1 MLLNRPGFNPT
12 KYTETICDADGH
24 IANVWRA
31 LQFSPDETAKWADWP
46 VNHADLSARK
56 KVLNEKN
63 QYLLENLIKDDMWHD
78 SKLAGYWIWAASCW
92 IGSGLT
98 RPTARPHI
106 ANAGIGVHKISQIPH
121 IADTGIGVHKI
132 SQIPHLADAG
142 MGVHKISQIPHLAN
156 AGIGVHKISKRP
168 HIADAGIGVHK
179 ISQIPHIADA
189 GKGVQEIY
197 NENIYT
203 WFRQLSERLRH
214 VRVVCGDWTRVCGG
228 NWQDKFGPVGIYFD
242 PPYENKD
249 RRAVYAVDCFNVGG
263 LVRKWAIERGEL
275 KDYRICISG
284 YDMNNELSDHGWE
297 SYSWETGGG
306 YSNVS
311 GKKNDNCSKEI
322 LWMSPN
328 CNSIDKQVSL
338 F

>member
-1 MLLNRPGFNPT
+1 VLLNRPGFNPT

-63 QYLLENLIKDDMWHD
+63 QYLLENLIKNDMWHD

-98 RPTARPHI
+98 CTTAMPHLTDAGMGVHKI
-106 ANAGIGVHKISQIPH
+106 SQIPHLSNAGIGVHKISQIPH
-121 IADTGIGVHKI
+121 IGY
-132 SQIPHLADAG
+132 AG
-142 MGVHKISQIPHLAN
+142 MGVHKIS
-156 AGIGVHKISKRP
+156 KR
-168 HIADAGIGVHK
+168 
-179 ISQIPHIADA
+179 PHIADA

-203 WFRQLSERLRH
+203 WFRQLSERLRY

-228 NWQDKFGPVGIYFD
+228 NWQDNIGPVGIYFD

-249 RRAVYAVDCFNVGG
+249 RDDVYAVDCFQVGG

>member
-1 MLLNRPGFNPT
+1 VLLNRPGFNPT
-12 KYTETICDADGH
+12 KHTETICDADGH

-63 QYLLENLIKDDMWHD
+63 QYLLENLIKDDMWND

-98 RPTARPHI
+98 RPTAM
-106 ANAGIGVHKISQIPH
+106 
-121 IADTGIGVHKI
+121 
-132 SQIPHLADAG
+132 PHLTD
-142 MGVHKISQIPHLAN
+142 

-168 HIADAGIGVHK
+168 HISDAGKGVQK
-179 ISQIPHIADA
+179 ISKRPHIADA

-203 WFRQLSERLRH
+203 WFRQLSERLRY

-228 NWQDKFGPVGIYFD
+228 NWQDNIGPVGIYFD

-249 RRAVYAVDCFNVGG
+249 RDDVYAVDCFQVGG
-263 LVRKWAIERGEL
+263 LVRKWAIERGAL

>member
-63 QYLLENLIKDDMWHD
+63 QYLLENLIKNDMWHD

-98 RPTARPHI
+98 RPTAIPHLTDAGMGVHKISKRPHLG
-106 ANAGIGVHKISQIPH
+106 NAGKGVHKISQIPH
-121 IADTGIGVHKI
+121 IGY
-132 SQIPHLADAG
+132 AG
-142 MGVHKISQIPHLAN
+142 MGVHKIS
-156 AGIGVHKISKRP
+156 KR
-168 HIADAGIGVHK
+168 
-179 ISQIPHIADA
+179 PHIADA

-203 WFRQLSERLRH
+203 WFRQLSERLRY

-228 NWQDKFGPVGIYFD
+228 NWQDNIGPVGIYFD

-249 RRAVYAVDCFNVGG
+249 RDDVYAVDCFQVGG

-328 CNSIDKQVSL
+328 CNKMNKQNFL

>member
-63 QYLLENLIKDDMWHD
+63 QYLLENLIKDDMWND

-98 RPTARPHI
+98 SPTA
-106 ANAGIGVHKISQIPH
+106 IPH
-121 IADTGIGVHKI
+121 IGH
-132 SQIPHLADAG
+132 AG
-142 MGVHKISQIPHLAN
+142 K
-156 AGIGVHKISKRP
+156 GVHKISKR
-168 HIADAGIGVHK
+168 
-179 ISQIPHIADA
+179 PHIADA

-203 WFRQLSERLRH
+203 WFRQLSERLRY

-228 NWQDKFGPVGIYFD
+228 NWQDNIGPVGIYFD

-249 RRAVYAVDCFNVGG
+249 RCDVYAVDCFQMGG
-263 LVRKWAIERGEL
+263 LVRKWAIERGAL

>member
-63 QYLLENLIKDDMWHD
+63 QYLLENLIKDDMWND

-98 RPTARPHI
+98 RPTAM
-106 ANAGIGVHKISQIPH
+106 
-121 IADTGIGVHKI
+121 
-132 SQIPHLADAG
+132 PHLTD
-142 MGVHKISQIPHLAN
+142 

-168 HIADAGIGVHK
+168 HISDAGKGVQK
-179 ISQIPHIADA
+179 ISKRPHIADA

-203 WFRQLSERLRH
+203 WFRQLSERLRY

-228 NWQDKFGPVGIYFD
+228 NWQDNIGPVGIYFD

-249 RRAVYAVDCFNVGG
+249 RDDVYAVDCFQVGG
-263 LVRKWAIERGEL
+263 LVRKWAIERGAL

>member
-12 KYTETICDADGH
+12 KHIETICDADGH

-63 QYLLENLIKDDMWHD
+63 QYLLENLIKDDMWND

-98 RPTARPHI
+98 RPTAIPHLSD
-106 ANAGIGVHKISQIPH
+106 AGIGVHKISKIPH
-121 IADTGIGVHKI
+121 LSNAGSGVHKI
-132 SQIPHLADAG
+132 SQIPHL
-142 MGVHKISQIPHLAN
+142 SN
-156 AGIGVHKISKRP
+156 AGK
-168 HIADAGIGVHK
+168 GVHK

-189 GKGVQEIY
+189 GKGVQKIY

-249 RRAVYAVDCFNVGG
+249 RDDVYAVDCFSVGG

>member
-1 MLLNRPGFNPT
+1 VLLNRPGFNPT
-12 KYTETICDADGH
+12 KHIETICDADGH

-63 QYLLENLIKDDMWHD
+63 QYLLENLIKDDMWND

-98 RPTARPHI
+98 RPTAIPHLSD
-106 ANAGIGVHKISQIPH
+106 AGIGVHKISKIPH
-121 IADTGIGVHKI
+121 LSNAGSGVHKI
-132 SQIPHLADAG
+132 SQIPHL
-142 MGVHKISQIPHLAN
+142 SN
-156 AGIGVHKISKRP
+156 AGK
-168 HIADAGIGVHK
+168 GVHK

-189 GKGVQEIY
+189 GKGVQKIY

-249 RRAVYAVDCFNVGG
+249 RDDVYAVDCFSVGG

>member
-63 QYLLENLIKDDMWHD
+63 QYLLENLIKDDMWND

-106 ANAGIGVHKISQIPH
+106 ANAGK
-121 IADTGIGVHKI
+121 
-132 SQIPHLADAG
+132 
-142 MGVHKISQIPHLAN
+142 
-156 AGIGVHKISKRP
+156 GVHKISKR
-168 HIADAGIGVHK
+168 
-179 ISQIPHIADA
+179 PHIADA

-228 NWQDKFGPVGIYFD
+228 NWQDNIGPVGIYFD

-249 RRAVYAVDCFNVGG
+249 RDDVYAVDCFQVGG
-263 LVRKWAIERGEL
+263 LVRKWAIERGAL